1 MERYLKTQELDKII
15 TERRESRSNAKHARR
30 ECKIDE
36 RKKQLE
42 DAIRNYA
49 PSNAEATRG
58 CSPDE
63 YIKYMDSAWADMI
76 NGDEILSPNSASVHV
91 KRACSISPILPRNL
105 QRVEGH
111 PLCLLPNILLTR
123 AILEKIP
130 HCTSDEWAN
139 KDTRAWAGCF
149 GFLLTYMF
157 FFGHY
162 SQWYKYSH
170 GRTYCLYICTAGNHK
185 VMSRIE
191 QFKFD
196 GGNVNPRHAGLCEFN
211 TNEKQRKEGP
221 FMAFDIAASFKM
233 PADGLPTS
241 CQFTLLCVRD
251 ADGTM
256 HEVEL
261 DLSKPHACLSATIG
275 GGIVYDPNQDPSKA
289 AKAKSN
295 NSVDLTNSPPTKS
308 DNSVDLTDSP
318 PTKSDNS
325 VDLTDSPPAAAKA
338 KSDNKTID
346 LTDDSPPVD

>member
-1 MERYLKTQELDKII
+1 
-15 TERRESRSNAKHARR
+15 
-30 ECKIDE
+30 
-36 RKKQLE
+36 
-42 DAIRNYA
+42 
-49 PSNAEATRG
+49 
-58 CSPDE
+58 
-63 YIKYMDSAWADMI
+63 
-76 NGDEILSPNSASVHV
+76 
-91 KRACSISPILPRNL
+91 
-105 QRVEGH
+105 
-111 PLCLLPNILLTR
+111 
-123 AILEKIP
+123 
-130 HCTSDEWAN
+130 
-139 KDTRAWAGCF
+139 
-149 GFLLTYMF
+149 MF

-233 PADGLPTS
+233 PDDGLPTS

-295 NSVDLTNSPPTKS
+295 NSVDLT
-308 DNSVDLTDSP
+308 DSP
-318 PTKSDNS
+318 PTSRITPLILQTVLLPSRITPLILQTVLLPSRITPLILQTVLLQLPRPSRITKPLILRMI
-325 VDLTDSPPAAAKA
+325 VLLLTRQVGVISWGKMEGGTLLMCVAWPLARRHTTHYLIVMSTSSAPTTHIGKLYL
-338 KSDNKTID
+338 SNII
-346 LTDDSPPVD
+346 S